1 MVIIWLA
8 LINIVAFVVFG
19 IDKFK
24 AVAGTWRVPE
34 RVLIALAVIGGSIGA
49 LLGMLIWR
57 HKIRKPKFYIT
68 IPVLIIVQ
76 ALLIFW
82 GYYQN
87 NHLTTSYYDLDI
99 GLGHEMTIVQVSDLH
114 AKVFGRSPE
123 ELLDRIGECDPDI
136 IVVTGDAVDGIHP
149 SFKKAEQFF
158 EGAVEIAPVYYI
170 SGNHEAMLSESA
182 RDDFYEHIE
191 NMGVILADDQVF
203 EFDGLTIAAIGDD
216 TLTRAGTPDRFGLF
230 DRFNDEDP
238 VLLLA
243 HEPGFTELY
252 TWLGADLVLTGHIHG
267 GQIIIP
273 GKGGLISPDVEFF
286 PEYYDGLYELGGECN
301 TRMIVSRGI
310 GNSVLPL
317 RINNYPELVVVT
329 VR

>member
-8 LINIVAFVVFG
+8 LINIVAFVVYG

-123 ELLDRIGECDPDI
+123 GRHRAD
-136 IVVTGDAVDGIHP
+136 H
-149 SFKKAEQFF
+149 
-158 EGAVEIAPVYYI
+158 
-170 SGNHEAMLSESA
+170 SA
-182 RDDFYEHIE
+182 R
-191 NMGVILADDQVF
+191 ASDQDVARPVMQST
-203 EFDGLTIAAIGDD
+203 GSI
-216 TLTRAGTPDRFGLF
+216 RASIRRSSSLKE
-230 DRFNDEDP
+230 R
-238 VLLLA
+238 
-243 HEPGFTELY
+243 
-252 TWLGADLVLTGHIHG
+252 
-267 GQIIIP
+267 
-273 GKGGLISPDVEFF
+273 
-286 PEYYDGLYELGGECN
+286 
-301 TRMIVSRGI
+301 SR
-310 GNSVLPL
+310 
-317 RINNYPELVVVT
+317 
-329 VR
+329 